1 MNNKKKGQA
10 LLLGGSGFIGQYLS
24 RRLSDNYNIIIYDR
38 FESSDFPT
46 ICGNFSS
53 EDDFLRILD
62 DYSIDIV
69 FHLVSTTVPKED
81 TSDIATELQDN
92 VVPTL
97 RLFEAI
103 KKRPSCRLI
112 FISSGGTIYGEY
124 DGFPHKTNATPA
136 PICGYGMQKFVIE
149 EYLKFYRR
157 RFNIDLRIARVSNPY
172 GVLPNTQRT
181 QGIIPIFLNK
191 LLNQEPITIF
201 GDTVRDYIYIEDVV
215 DALIRFTDYSGSEYC
230 INIGSGQ
237 PTSLSKLIDMI
248 ERVTEQKFKEIRH
261 EPIRDCDVRANVL
274 DIDNTRRLLSWL
286 PLIDLESGIKR
297 TWAEMKFKGLNEAG
311 SF

>member
-1 MNNKKKGQA
+1 MIVVNNKKKRQA
-10 LLLGGSGFIGQYLS
+10 LLLGGAGFIGQYLS

-124 DGFPHKTNATPA
+124 DGFPHKTDATPA

-157 RFNIDLRIARVSNPY
+157 RFNADLRIARISNPY

-191 LLNQEPITIF
+191 LINQEPITIF
-201 GDTVRDYIYIEDVV
+201 GNTVRDYIYIEDVV
-215 DALIRFTDYSGSEYC
+215 DALVRYTDYSGLEYC
-230 INIGSGQ
+230 INIGSGK
-237 PTSLSKLIDMI
+237 PTYLLELIRKI
-248 ERVTEQKFKEIRH
+248 EQITEH
-261 EPIRDCDVRANVL
+261 EFVNVFHKPIRDCDVEKNILNIDKTQKALGWHPITNL
-274 DIDNTRRLLSWL
+274 D
-286 PLIDLESGIKR
+286 EGIRK
-297 TWAEMKFKGLNEAG
+297 TWVEMLQGIAK
-311 SF
+311 